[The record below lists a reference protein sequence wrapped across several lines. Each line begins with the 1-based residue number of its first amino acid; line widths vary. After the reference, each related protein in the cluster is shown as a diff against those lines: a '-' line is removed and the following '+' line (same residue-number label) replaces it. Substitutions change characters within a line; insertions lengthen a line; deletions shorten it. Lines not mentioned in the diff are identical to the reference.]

1 MSVKVEQ
8 LEHNMAKMTVEVPAD
23 EFVKAIESAYKKQ
36 RGSITLPGFRKGKA
50 PRKMIERMYGKG
62 VFYDEAANEAINNNY
77 FKAIEESGLDVVS
90 DPEIDVEQIEEGKA
104 FIFNATVAV
113 KPPVTLGEY
122 RGLEVPKTVVEVT
135 DEDVENSLKEEQNKN
150 SRMIDID
157 DRGVETGDTIH
168 FDYSGSVDGEKFDG
182 GTAENATLEIGSGT
196 FIPGFE
202 DQLVGLKIGEKRDIT
217 VTFPEDYHAKD
228 LAGKEAVFHCA
239 LHRIQKKDLPAL
251 DDDFAQ
257 DVSEFDTL
265 DEYKADIRA
274 KLLESRTNAAR
285 IDKENAAVDKLIEKS
300 EMDIPDPMI
309 KRQTEQLYDEMASR
323 LQQQGFPMDLYLQY
337 QGMTPDSFKETL
349 KPQALKRIQT
359 RLVLEAVAENEKFE
373 VEDSRIEDEIKEMA
387 EMYKIEPDK
396 LLEAMTDYEKDQMKK
411 DMAVQDA
418 VKFLADNAVEVD
430 MPEEKKE
437 EEAAE

>member
-77 FKAIEESGLDVVS
+77 YKAIEESGLDVVS

-202 DQLVGLKIGEKRDIT
+202 DQLVGLKIGEERDIT

-337 QGMTPDSFKETL
+337 QGMTTDSFKETL